1 MDRKDGRVKWKREAR
16 VGFRHHAIISSEDV
30 VYVVD
35 GLSENAV
42 EFKARR
48 GQAPDEPSR
57 GIALDLENGEEI
69 WSSDSNVFGTFL
81 LYSREHNILL
91 LCIFLSS
98 TSWIPRVVIGAKY
111 RAADAVLYMVT
122 SGKVMFH
129 TVFPGQDRQTT
140 ADQPWAVNKYP
151 LRGKRRL
158 ALTLVMGHLSELR
171 RQAPHSQ
178 STVSEKA

>member
-98 TSWIPRVVIGAKY
+98 TSWNPRVVIGAKY
-111 RAADAVLYMVT
+111 RAACYSILCNLFTHRSVYRNAGSGPNCKTGSYPKDETVYHSLLYT
-122 SGKVMFH
+122 
-129 TVFPGQDRQTT
+129 
-140 ADQPWAVNKYP
+140 
-151 LRGKRRL
+151 RRFKHFS
-158 ALTLVMGHLSELR
+158 THLFFLNNCLF
-171 RQAPHSQ
+171 
-178 STVSEKA
+178 